1 MQVLTV
7 LSMANF
13 WKIVNDVIKEA
24 DIILEVVD
32 ARCISES
39 RNKEIELKVQKAG
52 KRLLIVLNKADLVEK
67 ENALKNA
74 PKNSV
79 LVSAKGR
86 MGTTILKK
94 KILELS
100 RGEPVRI
107 GVVGYPNTGKSSV
120 INSLAGRSKA
130 STSPQSGYTKGL
142 QYVRAGKIKLIDTP
156 GVIPFK
162 EGDDFKQ
169 ALIGA
174 KDFNRVKEPDI
185 IAMKLIESR
194 GDEILQIYDVKKDNK
209 EADELLEEIA
219 LKKNHLIR
227 GGKPDL
233 EKVSRRIIMDWQRGV
248 KP

>member
-1 MQVLTV
+1 MP
-7 LSMANF
+7 NF
-13 WKIVNDVIKEA
+13 WKIVNEVLDEA
-24 DIILEVVD
+24 DIVLEVID
-32 ARCISES
+32 ARCIPES
-39 RNKEIELKVQKAG
+39 RNNEIENKVKKKG
-52 KRLLIVLNKADLVEK
+52 KKLLIVLNKADLVEK
-67 ENALKNA
+67 ENALKAA

-79 LVSAKGR
+79 LVSAKER

-100 RGEPVRI
+100 NGEPARV

-130 STSPQSGYTKGL
+130 STSAQSGFTKGL
-142 QYVRAGKIKLIDTP
+142 QYVRSGKLKLIDTP

-162 EGDDFKQ
+162 EGDEFKQ

-185 IAMKLIESR
+185 VAMKLIESK
-194 GDEILQIYDVKKDNK
+194 GDEILKKYNVKKDGK

-219 LKKNHLIR
+219 FKENHLIK